1 MIIMKMIAI
10 MINNNNNDNSKNT
23 NSINNDNQNK
33 ILIDL
38 YVVFMR
44 ACVSYFD
51 IYVGNY
57 LPILHQNV
65 ATSTPQSHNIYLS
78 IYVRVSVYIYIY
90 SYCTRVSEVAKAVLC
105 STITIR

>member
-1 MIIMKMIAI
+1 
-10 MINNNNNDNSKNT
+10 
-23 NSINNDNQNK
+23 
-33 ILIDL
+33 
-38 YVVFMR
+38 MR

-90 SYCTRVSEVAKAVLC
+90 SYCTHVSQKSQKLYSC
-105 STITIR
+105 TMLYHNN